1 MGKPTGFMEYQRK
14 TGNTVAPLERIKN
27 FKEFHLQLPKK
38 EQQMQAARCMACGV
52 PFCQAGTMIAGM
64 ASGCPLQNLVPE
76 WNDLVYLG
84 NYEQAYRRLTKTN
97 CFPEFTSRVCPALC
111 EAACTCNVNGD
122 PVCTKENERAI
133 IENAWATGLITPQP
147 PKVRTGK
154 RVAVVGSGPSG
165 LAAAMQLNRRGH
177 SVTVFERRDRVGGL
191 LRYGIPNMKLD
202 KSVIDRRVDLMKAEG
217 IEFVTNADI
226 GKDVKADKLLKE
238 FDRVLLCCGAAAA
251 GCLLTPWI
259 LRATAVPSSIFEITG
274 VYLRITFLGAPFTF
288 FYNAL
293 AAGLKSVGDSKTP
306 LYFLILTSALNIGLD
321 LLFIVPFKMGILGAA
336 LATDISQA
344 ISGVV
349 SFGFLCRKFEV
360 LHMQKGELAF
370 SKRACI
376 RLMGIGVPMG
386 LQCSI
391 TAIGS
396 VIMQWAVN
404 VLGSTAVAAV
414 TAAGKTQSLLTVPME
429 SVGTAMATYA
439 GQNLGASRMDRVR
452 QGVNSAMLIILI
464 YGVASAFVLH
474 FTDVQIMGL
483 FLDTAKEVDIV
494 AMGREYLFWNS
505 VFFVPLGALIV
516 WRYSIQG
523 LGFSSLAMLA
533 GVAEMVAR
541 TAVAIVLVPILGYFG
556 AELSNPAAW
565 IAACLFLY
573 PAYRWTCRQ
582 LDNRL
587 LTARLH
593 IQGDHAETVL

>member
-1 MGKPTGFMEYQRK
+1 MTKDLTSGSPLKVILMFTLPLVLGNLFQQFYALADTIIVGRFCGVGALASVGATGSVNYLILGFVIGVCNGFAIPIAQMFGARDYSDLRRHVANAAWLCIA
-14 TGNTVAPLERIKN
+14 GSVVLTVATV
-27 FKEFHLQLPKK
+27 
-38 EQQMQAARCMACGV
+38 A
-52 PFCQAGTMIAGM
+52 
-64 ASGCPLQNLVPE
+64 
-76 WNDLVYLG
+76 
-84 NYEQAYRRLTKTN
+84 LTR
-97 CFPEFTSRVCPALC
+97 PM
-111 EAACTCNVNGD
+111 
-122 PVCTKENERAI
+122 
-133 IENAWATGLITPQP
+133 
-147 PKVRTGK
+147 
-154 RVAVVGSGPSG
+154 
-165 LAAAMQLNRRGH
+165 MQLMQTPADILDGA
-177 SVTVFERRDRVGGL
+177 VIYIGWIFA
-191 LRYGIPNMKLD
+191 GIPFIFLYNM
-202 KSVIDRRVDLMKAEG
+202 V
-217 IEFVTNADI
+217 
-226 GKDVKADKLLKE
+226 
-238 FDRVLLCCGAAAA
+238 AA
-251 GCLLTPWI
+251 I
-259 LRATAVPSSIFEITG
+259 MRA
-274 VYLRITFLGAPFTF
+274 L
-288 FYNAL
+288 
-293 AAGLKSVGDSKTP
+293 GDSKTP

-321 LLFIVPFKMGILGAA
+321 LLFIIPFQMGVLGAA
-336 LATDISQA
+336 LATDISQV
-344 ISGVV
+344 ISGVL
-349 SFGFLCRKFEV
+349 SFIYLSRKFDV
-360 LHMQKGELAF
+360 LKMQKADF
-370 SKRACI
+370 AYSKKACA
-376 RLMGIGVPMG
+376 RLLGIGIPMG

-414 TAAGKTQSLLTVPME
+414 TAAGKTQGLLTVPME

-505 VFFVPLGALIV
+505 VFFVPLGALII
-516 WRYSIQG
+516 WRYTIQG

>member
-1 MGKPTGFMEYQRK
+1 MTKDLTSGSPLKVILLFSLPLVLGNLFQQFYALADTIIVGRFCGVSALASVGATGSVNYLILGFVIGVCNGFAIPIAQLFGARDYSDLRRHVANAAWLCIAASVVL
-14 TGNTVAPLERIKN
+14 TISTVA
-27 FKEFHLQLPKK
+27 
-38 EQQMQAARCMACGV
+38 
-52 PFCQAGTMIAGM
+52 
-64 ASGCPLQNLVPE
+64 
-76 WNDLVYLG
+76 
-84 NYEQAYRRLTKTN
+84 LTR
-97 CFPEFTSRVCPALC
+97 PM
-111 EAACTCNVNGD
+111 
-122 PVCTKENERAI
+122 
-133 IENAWATGLITPQP
+133 
-147 PKVRTGK
+147 
-154 RVAVVGSGPSG
+154 
-165 LAAAMQLNRRGH
+165 MQLMQTPDDIIDGA
-177 SVTVFERRDRVGGL
+177 VIYIGWIFA
-191 LRYGIPNMKLD
+191 GIPFIFLYNM
-202 KSVIDRRVDLMKAEG
+202 V
-217 IEFVTNADI
+217 
-226 GKDVKADKLLKE
+226 
-238 FDRVLLCCGAAAA
+238 AA
-251 GCLLTPWI
+251 I
-259 LRATAVPSSIFEITG
+259 MRA
-274 VYLRITFLGAPFTF
+274 L
-288 FYNAL
+288 
-293 AAGLKSVGDSKTP
+293 GDSKTP

-321 LLFIVPFKMGILGAA
+321 LLFIIPFQMGVLGAA
-336 LATDISQA
+336 LATDISQV
-344 ISGVV
+344 ISGVL
-349 SFGFLCRKFEV
+349 SFIYLSRKFDV
-360 LHMQKGELAF
+360 LKMQKSDFAY
-370 SKRACI
+370 SKKASI
-376 RLMGIGVPMG
+376 RLLGIGVPMG

-414 TAAGKTQSLLTVPME
+414 TAAGKTQGLLTVPME

-474 FTDVQIMGL
+474 FTDVQIMSL

-505 VFFVPLGALIV
+505 VFFVPLGALII
-516 WRYSIQG
+516 WRYTIQG

>member
-1 MGKPTGFMEYQRK
+1 MTKDLTSGSPLKVILLFTLPLVLGNLFQQFYALADTIIVGRFCGVSALASVGATGSVNYLILGFVIGVCNGFAIPIAQLFGARDYKDLRRHVANAAWLCMAASVVL
-14 TGNTVAPLERIKN
+14 TISTVA
-27 FKEFHLQLPKK
+27 
-38 EQQMQAARCMACGV
+38 
-52 PFCQAGTMIAGM
+52 
-64 ASGCPLQNLVPE
+64 
-76 WNDLVYLG
+76 
-84 NYEQAYRRLTKTN
+84 LTR
-97 CFPEFTSRVCPALC
+97 PM
-111 EAACTCNVNGD
+111 
-122 PVCTKENERAI
+122 
-133 IENAWATGLITPQP
+133 
-147 PKVRTGK
+147 
-154 RVAVVGSGPSG
+154 
-165 LAAAMQLNRRGH
+165 MQLMQTPDDIIDGA
-177 SVTVFERRDRVGGL
+177 VIYIGWIFA
-191 LRYGIPNMKLD
+191 GIPFIFLYNM
-202 KSVIDRRVDLMKAEG
+202 V
-217 IEFVTNADI
+217 
-226 GKDVKADKLLKE
+226 
-238 FDRVLLCCGAAAA
+238 AA
-251 GCLLTPWI
+251 I
-259 LRATAVPSSIFEITG
+259 MRA
-274 VYLRITFLGAPFTF
+274 L
-288 FYNAL
+288 
-293 AAGLKSVGDSKTP
+293 GDSKTP

-321 LLFIVPFKMGILGAA
+321 LLFIVPFHFGVFWRSAGNRHFAGHLRRAELYLSPPQVRRAENGKGQSG
-336 LATDISQA
+336 LAY
-344 ISGVV
+344 
-349 SFGFLCRKFEV
+349 
-360 LHMQKGELAF
+360 
-370 SKRACI
+370 SKKASI
-376 RLMGIGVPMG
+376 RLLGIGVPMG

-414 TAAGKTQSLLTVPME
+414 TAAGKTQGLLTVPME

-474 FTDVQIMGL
+474 FTDVQIMSL

-505 VFFVPLGALIV
+505 VFFVPLGALII
-516 WRYSIQG
+516 WRYTIQG

>member
-1 MGKPTGFMEYQRK
+1 MHVYNRVGKIMTKDLTSGSPLKVILLFSLPLVLGNLFQQFYALADTIIVGRFCGVSALASVGATGSVNYLILGFVIGVCNGFAIPIAQLFGARDYKDLRRHVANAAWLCMAASVVL
-14 TGNTVAPLERIKN
+14 TISTVA
-27 FKEFHLQLPKK
+27 
-38 EQQMQAARCMACGV
+38 
-52 PFCQAGTMIAGM
+52 
-64 ASGCPLQNLVPE
+64 
-76 WNDLVYLG
+76 
-84 NYEQAYRRLTKTN
+84 LTR
-97 CFPEFTSRVCPALC
+97 PM
-111 EAACTCNVNGD
+111 
-122 PVCTKENERAI
+122 
-133 IENAWATGLITPQP
+133 
-147 PKVRTGK
+147 
-154 RVAVVGSGPSG
+154 
-165 LAAAMQLNRRGH
+165 MQLMQTPDDIIDGA
-177 SVTVFERRDRVGGL
+177 VIYIGWIFA
-191 LRYGIPNMKLD
+191 GIPFIFLYNM
-202 KSVIDRRVDLMKAEG
+202 V
-217 IEFVTNADI
+217 
-226 GKDVKADKLLKE
+226 
-238 FDRVLLCCGAAAA
+238 AA
-251 GCLLTPWI
+251 I
-259 LRATAVPSSIFEITG
+259 MRA
-274 VYLRITFLGAPFTF
+274 L
-288 FYNAL
+288 
-293 AAGLKSVGDSKTP
+293 GDSKTP

-321 LLFIVPFKMGILGAA
+321 LLFIVPFHFGVLGAA
-336 LATDISQA
+336 LATDISQV
-344 ISGVV
+344 ISGVL
-349 SFGFLCRKFEV
+349 SFIYLRRKFDV
-360 LHMQKGELAF
+360 LKMEKDDLAF
-370 SKRACI
+370 SKKASI
-376 RLMGIGVPMG
+376 HLLGIGVPMG

-414 TAAGKTQSLLTVPME
+414 TAAGKTQGLLTIPME

-587 LTARLH
+587 LAARLH

>member
-1 MGKPTGFMEYQRK
+1 MHVYNRVGKIMTKDLTSGSPLKVILLFSLPLVLGNLFQQFYALADTIIVGRFCGVSALASVGATGSVNYLILGFVIGVCNGFAIPIAQLFGARDYKDLRRHVANAAWLCMAASVVL
-14 TGNTVAPLERIKN
+14 TISTVA
-27 FKEFHLQLPKK
+27 
-38 EQQMQAARCMACGV
+38 
-52 PFCQAGTMIAGM
+52 
-64 ASGCPLQNLVPE
+64 
-76 WNDLVYLG
+76 
-84 NYEQAYRRLTKTN
+84 LTR
-97 CFPEFTSRVCPALC
+97 PM
-111 EAACTCNVNGD
+111 
-122 PVCTKENERAI
+122 
-133 IENAWATGLITPQP
+133 
-147 PKVRTGK
+147 
-154 RVAVVGSGPSG
+154 
-165 LAAAMQLNRRGH
+165 MQLMQTPDDIIDGA
-177 SVTVFERRDRVGGL
+177 VIYIGWIFA
-191 LRYGIPNMKLD
+191 GIPFIFLYNM
-202 KSVIDRRVDLMKAEG
+202 V
-217 IEFVTNADI
+217 
-226 GKDVKADKLLKE
+226 
-238 FDRVLLCCGAAAA
+238 AA
-251 GCLLTPWI
+251 I
-259 LRATAVPSSIFEITG
+259 MRA
-274 VYLRITFLGAPFTF
+274 L
-288 FYNAL
+288 
-293 AAGLKSVGDSKTP
+293 GDSKTP

-321 LLFIVPFKMGILGAA
+321 LLFIVPFHFGMLGAA
-336 LATDISQA
+336 LATDISQV
-344 ISGVV
+344 ISGVL
-349 SFGFLCRKFEV
+349 SFIYLRRKFDV
-360 LHMQKGELAF
+360 LKMEKDDLAF
-370 SKRACI
+370 SKKASI
-376 RLMGIGVPMG
+376 RLLGIGVPMG

-414 TAAGKTQSLLTVPME
+414 TAAGKTQGLLTVPME

-587 LTARLH
+587 LAARLH

>member
-1 MGKPTGFMEYQRK
+1 MHQLFGARDYKDLRRHVANAAWLCMAASVVLTIS
-14 TGNTVAPLERIKN
+14 TVA
-27 FKEFHLQLPKK
+27 
-38 EQQMQAARCMACGV
+38 
-52 PFCQAGTMIAGM
+52 
-64 ASGCPLQNLVPE
+64 
-76 WNDLVYLG
+76 
-84 NYEQAYRRLTKTN
+84 LTR
-97 CFPEFTSRVCPALC
+97 PM
-111 EAACTCNVNGD
+111 
-122 PVCTKENERAI
+122 
-133 IENAWATGLITPQP
+133 
-147 PKVRTGK
+147 
-154 RVAVVGSGPSG
+154 
-165 LAAAMQLNRRGH
+165 MQLMQTPDDIIDGA
-177 SVTVFERRDRVGGL
+177 VIYIGWIFA
-191 LRYGIPNMKLD
+191 GIPFIFLYNM
-202 KSVIDRRVDLMKAEG
+202 V
-217 IEFVTNADI
+217 
-226 GKDVKADKLLKE
+226 
-238 FDRVLLCCGAAAA
+238 AA
-251 GCLLTPWI
+251 I
-259 LRATAVPSSIFEITG
+259 MRA
-274 VYLRITFLGAPFTF
+274 L
-288 FYNAL
+288 
-293 AAGLKSVGDSKTP
+293 GDSKTP

-321 LLFIVPFKMGILGAA
+321 LLFIVPFHFGVLGAA
-336 LATDISQA
+336 LATDISQV
-344 ISGVV
+344 ISGVL
-349 SFGFLCRKFEV
+349 SFIYLRRKFDV
-360 LHMQKGELAF
+360 LKMEKDDLAF
-370 SKRACI
+370 SKRPAYICWASVC
-376 RLMGIGVPMG
+376 RWV
-386 LQCSI
+386 CSASI

-414 TAAGKTQSLLTVPME
+414 TAAGKTQGLLTIPME

-587 LTARLH
+587 LAARLH